1 MKVHVLHDSLG
12 SMNSL
17 VPHVAHRPP
26 AGLLKGQPGIV
37 LLVQPDQAQR
47 QDGTHASGRQP
58 PFLVHFLSR
67 TPFNVPVG
75 QPRSSQLGDIR
86 HKEAKYVGKSPTE
99 RQGLLPDS
107 GLALPEHVNLQAVHQ
122 MRPMKV
128 LESLH
133 KTWGLLETQNPAEA
147 DLQPKQKKYISRGH
161 QPFEPVEESPLVEV
175 IAGVSGTKVFKRHRA
190 QHLGNK
196 SKTWQL
202 QSTEA
207 APCQCSPK
215 RD

>member
-107 GLALPEHVNLQAVHQ
+107 GLALPEHVNLQAVHP

-128 LESLH
+128 LEQSP
-133 KTWGLLETQNPAEA
+133 QNLGTPGNTEPSRSRSPAKA
-147 DLQPKQKKYISRGH
+147 KKVY
-161 QPFEPVEESPLVEV
+161 
-175 IAGVSGTKVFKRHRA
+175 
-190 QHLGNK
+190 
-196 SKTWQL
+196 
-202 QSTEA
+202 
-207 APCQCSPK
+207 
-215 RD
+215 